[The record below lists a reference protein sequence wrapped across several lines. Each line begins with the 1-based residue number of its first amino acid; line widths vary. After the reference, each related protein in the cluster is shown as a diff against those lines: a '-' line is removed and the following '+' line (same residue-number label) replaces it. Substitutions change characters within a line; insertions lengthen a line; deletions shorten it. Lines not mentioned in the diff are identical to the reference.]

1 MLYTVIQIDEKDC
14 MRAKFVLKYTLKV
27 RGFDIPGDVELPADV
42 LEGHGHSAVEPEPQL
57 QHLSLPLQANRKM
70 RNTLLTPV
78 HMSNVA
84 GELNYCN
91 QRLEMT
97 ASPVQESQHVR
108 TSAQVGYQLSV
119 RIQQVP
125 RLLH

>member
-1 MLYTVIQIDEKDC
+1 MLYTIIQIDEKDC

-57 QHLSLPLQANRKM
+57 QHLRLPLQANRNV
-70 RNTLLTPV
+70 RNRLLTMV

-84 GELNYCN
+84 GILNYCN
-91 QRLEMT
+91 QRLGIT
-97 ASPVQESQHVR
+97 ASPVQESQHIRSSCAVW
-108 TSAQVGYQLSV
+108 
-119 RIQQVP
+119 
-125 RLLH
+125 H